1 MKGKNKTKNASCF
14 KRPQNAFVFFVFLYP
29 SIYLYIDNRYRDI
42 SLSIYL
48 LPVMISSIHS
58 GTKKNIQYALQPNSG
73 DAALS

>member
-14 KRPQNAFVFFVFLYP
+14 KRPQNAFVFFVFFI
-29 SIYLYIDNRYRDI
+29 SIDI
-42 SLSIYL
+42 SLSIIYLSIYL